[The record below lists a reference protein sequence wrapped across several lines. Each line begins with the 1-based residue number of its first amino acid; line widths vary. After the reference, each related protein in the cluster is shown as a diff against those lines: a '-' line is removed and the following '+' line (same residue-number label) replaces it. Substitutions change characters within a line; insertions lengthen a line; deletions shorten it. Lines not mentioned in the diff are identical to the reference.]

1 MLIVSTWLDFIFV
14 YPASDIF
21 YSIISS
27 FFRPDHYQV
36 QPSYHYEPREQ
47 PRYQRQPAVEII
59 HQRQSSDTLENT
71 NLYRDNFVR
80 HMPSRSHTP
89 IERYF
94 DGELSYHEKPCRREH
109 SSGYYG
115 DPIFA
120 YRDPVYPSVAGKRP
134 VQTISQPGSAKV

>member
-47 PRYQRQPAVEII
+47 PAYQRQPAVEII
-59 HQRQSSDTLENT
+59 HQRQSSDTLM
-71 NLYRDNFVR
+71 Y
-80 HMPSRSHTP
+80 
-89 IERYF
+89 
-94 DGELSYHEKPCRREH
+94 
-109 SSGYYG
+109 
-115 DPIFA
+115 
-120 YRDPVYPSVAGKRP
+120 
-134 VQTISQPGSAKV
+134 